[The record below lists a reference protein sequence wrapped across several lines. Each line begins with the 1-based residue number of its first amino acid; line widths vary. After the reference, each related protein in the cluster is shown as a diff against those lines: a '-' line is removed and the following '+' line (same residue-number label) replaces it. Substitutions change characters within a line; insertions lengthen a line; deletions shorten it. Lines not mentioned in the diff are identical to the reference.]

1 MTLVNKI
8 LILGAGQSAV
18 YAASEIRKHDT
29 ESIIKIFNEENY
41 LPYER
46 PPLSKD
52 FLLNEKKEDDFLFFS
67 RDFYEE
73 KRIEL
78 INSKIMSVDFKNKF
92 VFTNDNLKFSYD
104 KLLIATGSI
113 NRQLKFDEVIDSNI
127 LYLRDIKDA
136 KKIKEKISKVNKV
149 AIIGGGFIGLEIAS
163 SLNQQNKSV
172 NIIEISNQLMGRM
185 IPSQIANL
193 VQAEHEKNGNKLF
206 LNNKIKNIKKIN
218 DNYKITLDNN
228 VFIDAEIIIVGVG
241 SLPATE
247 LFNNSDLK
255 IENGI
260 LTNEYCETSIKDI
273 YAAGDVSNFYHPLYK
288 KNIRL
293 ESYQHAQ
300 NQGISAGKN
309 IVGIQSEYRSIP
321 WMWSNQFNFNLQV
334 TGICDDYEDII
345 VRGKSIVDGIIY
357 FFLKKEKIY
366 GACGLGLIG
375 KIGKDIKITSKL
387 IEMNISIDKNILSNQ
402 EQNLKLLLKN
412 K

>member
-1 MTLVNKI
+1 MTLVNQI

-29 ESIIKIFNEENY
+29 DSIIKIFNEENY

-52 FLLNEKKEDDFLFFS
+52 FLLNEKKEDEFLFFS
-67 RDFYEE
+67 KDFYEE

-78 INSKIMSVDFKNKF
+78 INSKIISADFKNKL
-92 VFTNDNLKFSYD
+92 VFTNDNLQFSYD
-104 KLLIATGSI
+104 KLLIATGST
-113 NRQLKFDEVIDSNI
+113 NRQLKFDEVTDSNI

-185 IPSQIANL
+185 IPSEIANL

-228 VFIDAEIIIVGVG
+228 VSIDAEIIIAGVG

-247 LFNNSDLK
+247 MFNNSDLK

-345 VRGKSIVDGIIY
+345 VRGTSIVDGIIY

>member
-1 MTLVNKI
+1 MTLVNQI

-29 ESIIKIFNEENY
+29 DSIIKIFNEENY

-52 FLLNEKKEDDFLFFS
+52 FLLNEKKEDEFLFFS
-67 RDFYEE
+67 KDFYEE

-78 INSKIMSVDFKNKF
+78 INSKIISADFKNKL
-92 VFTNDNLKFSYD
+92 VFTNDNLQFSYD
-104 KLLIATGSI
+104 KLLIATGST
-113 NRQLKFDEVIDSNI
+113 NRQLKFDEVTDSNI

-185 IPSQIANL
+185 IPSEIANL
-193 VQAEHEKNGNKLF
+193 VQAEHKKYGNKLF

-218 DNYKITLDNN
+218 DTYKITLDNN
-228 VFIDAEIIIVGVG
+228 VSIDAEIIIVGVG

-334 TGICDDYEDII
+334 TGICDDFEDII
-345 VRGKSIVDGIIY
+345 VRGTSIVDGIIY

>member
-67 RDFYEE
+67 KDFYEE

-185 IPSQIANL
+185 IPPQIANL
-193 VQAEHEKNGNKLF
+193 VQAEHEKNGNMLF

-387 IEMNISIDKNILSNQ
+387 IEMNISIDKNILSNE

>member
-29 ESIIKIFNEENY
+29 VSIIKIFNEENY

-228 VFIDAEIIIVGVG
+228 VSIDAEIIIVGVG

>member
-29 ESIIKIFNEENY
+29 DSIIKIFNEENY

-52 FLLNEKKEDDFLFFS
+52 FLLNEKKEDEFLFFS
-67 RDFYEE
+67 KDFYEE

-78 INSKIMSVDFKNKF
+78 INSKIISADFKNKL
-92 VFTNDNLKFSYD
+92 VFTNDNLKYSYD

-136 KKIKEKISKVNKV
+136 KKIKEKISKVKKV

-185 IPSQIANL
+185 IPSEIANL
-193 VQAEHEKNGNKLF
+193 VQAEHKKYGNKLF

-218 DNYKITLDNN
+218 DTYKITLDNN
-228 VFIDAEIIIVGVG
+228 VSIDAEIIIAGVG

-247 LFNNSDLK
+247 MFNNSDLR

-334 TGICDDYEDII
+334 TGICDDFEDII
-345 VRGKSIVDGIIY
+345 VRGTSIVDGIIY

>member
-18 YAASEIRKHDT
+18 YAASEIRKHDK

-228 VFIDAEIIIVGVG
+228 VSIDAEIIIVGVG

-357 FFLKKEKIY
+357 FFLKKEKI
-366 GACGLGLIG
+366 
-375 KIGKDIKITSKL
+375 
-387 IEMNISIDKNILSNQ
+387 
-402 EQNLKLLLKN
+402 
-412 K
+412 

>member
-29 ESIIKIFNEENY
+29 DSIIKIFNEENN

-52 FLLNEKKEDDFLFFS
+52 FLLNEKKEDEFLFFS
-67 RDFYEE
+67 KDFYEE

-78 INSKIMSVDFKNKF
+78 INSKIISVDFKNKL
-92 VFTNDNLKFSYD
+92 VFTNDNLKYSYD

-136 KKIKEKISKVNKV
+136 KKIKEKISKVKKV

-185 IPSQIANL
+185 IPSEIANL
-193 VQAEHEKNGNKLF
+193 VQVEHEKNGNKLF

-218 DNYKITLDNN
+218 DVYKITLDNN
-228 VFIDAEIIIVGVG
+228 VSIDAEIVIAGVG

-247 LFNNSDLK
+247 LFNKTDLN

-260 LTNEYCETSIKDI
+260 LTNEFCETSIKDI
-273 YAAGDVSNFYHPLYK
+273 YAVGDVSNFYHPLYK

-300 NQGISAGKN
+300 NHGISAGKN
-309 IVGIQSEYRSIP
+309 IVGIQSEYKFIP
-321 WMWSNQFNFNLQV
+321 WMWSNQFNLNLQV
-334 TGICDDYEDII
+334 TGVCDEYEEII
-345 VRGKSIVDGIIY
+345 IRGKNIDEGIIY

-366 GACGLGLIG
+366 GACGLGLSG
-375 KIGKDIKITSKL
+375 KISKDIKIASKL
-387 IEMNISIDKNILSNQ
+387 IEMNIIIDKNILSNQ
-402 EQNLKLLLKN
+402 EQKLKLLLKN

>member
-29 ESIIKIFNEENY
+29 VSIIKIFNEENY

-92 VFTNDNLKFSYD
+92 VFTNDNIKFSYD

-185 IPSQIANL
+185 TPNINNQPDI
-193 VQAEHEKNGNKLF
+193 KL
-206 LNNKIKNIKKIN
+206 
-218 DNYKITLDNN
+218 
-228 VFIDAEIIIVGVG
+228 
-241 SLPATE
+241 
-247 LFNNSDLK
+247 
-255 IENGI
+255 
-260 LTNEYCETSIKDI
+260 SIKQTFGID
-273 YAAGDVSNFYHPLYK
+273 SNMEVDAFSK
-288 KNIRL
+288 K
-293 ESYQHAQ
+293 
-300 NQGISAGKN
+300 
-309 IVGIQSEYRSIP
+309 SEYVP
-321 WMWSNQFNFNLQV
+321 
-334 TGICDDYEDII
+334 E
-345 VRGKSIVDGIIY
+345 
-357 FFLKKEKIY
+357 
-366 GACGLGLIG
+366 
-375 KIGKDIKITSKL
+375 
-387 IEMNISIDKNILSNQ
+387 IDKNYKFDRDTTLAIISGFAFNKRVLVQGYHGTGKSTHIEQIAAILTLVLDSN
-402 EQNLKLLLKN
+402 L
-412 K
+412 

>member
-67 RDFYEE
+67 KDFYEE

-92 VFTNDNLKFSYD
+92 VFTNDNIKFSYD

-185 IPSQIANL
+185 IPPQIANL
-193 VQAEHEKNGNKLF
+193 VQAEHEKNGNMLF

-273 YAAGDVSNFYHPLYK
+273 YSAGDVSNFYHPLYK

-387 IEMNISIDKNILSNQ
+387 IEMNISIDKNILSNE

>member
-67 RDFYEE
+67 KDFYEE

-185 IPSQIANL
+185 IPPQIANL
-193 VQAEHEKNGNKLF
+193 VQAEHEKNGNMLF

>member
-29 ESIIKIFNEENY
+29 DSIIKIFNEENY

-52 FLLNEKKEDDFLFFS
+52 FLLNEKKEDEFLFFS
-67 RDFYEE
+67 KDFYEE

-78 INSKIMSVDFKNKF
+78 INSKIISADFKNKL
-92 VFTNDNLKFSYD
+92 VFTNDNLQFSYD
-104 KLLIATGSI
+104 KLLIATGST
-113 NRQLKFDEVIDSNI
+113 NRQLKFDEVTDSNI

-185 IPSQIANL
+185 IPSEIANL
-193 VQAEHEKNGNKLF
+193 VQAEHKKYGNKLF

-218 DNYKITLDNN
+218 DTYKITLDNN
-228 VFIDAEIIIVGVG
+228 VSIDAEIIIAGVG

-247 LFNNSDLK
+247 MFNNSDLK

-334 TGICDDYEDII
+334 TGICDDFEDII
-345 VRGKSIVDGIIY
+345 VRGTSIVDGIIY

>member
-67 RDFYEE
+67 KDFYEE

-92 VFTNDNLKFSYD
+92 VFTNDNIKFSYD

-185 IPSQIANL
+185 IPPQIANL
-193 VQAEHEKNGNKLF
+193 VQAEHEKNGNMLF

-228 VFIDAEIIIVGVG
+228 VSIDAEIIIVGVG

>member
-29 ESIIKIFNEENY
+29 DSIIKIFNEEHY

-52 FLLNEKKEDDFLFFS
+52 FLLNEKKEDEFLFFS
-67 RDFYEE
+67 KDFYEE

-78 INSKIMSVDFKNKF
+78 INSKIISADFKNKL
-92 VFTNDNLKFSYD
+92 VFTNDNLQFSYD
-104 KLLIATGSI
+104 KLLIATGST
-113 NRQLKFDEVIDSNI
+113 NRQLKFDEVTDSNI

-185 IPSQIANL
+185 IPSEIANL
-193 VQAEHEKNGNKLF
+193 VQAEHKKYGNKLF

-218 DNYKITLDNN
+218 DTYKITLDNN
-228 VFIDAEIIIVGVG
+228 VSIDAEIIIAGVG

-247 LFNNSDLK
+247 MFNNSDLK

-334 TGICDDYEDII
+334 TGICDDFEDII
-345 VRGKSIVDGIIY
+345 VRGTSIVDGIIY

>member
-67 RDFYEE
+67 KDFYEE

-92 VFTNDNLKFSYD
+92 VFTNDNIKFSYD

-185 IPSQIANL
+185 IPPQIANL
-193 VQAEHEKNGNKLF
+193 VQAEHEKNGNMLF